1 MFINLLQKLFSYL
14 FPPQCIVCGSEEVTI
29 NICKSCGS
37 TLPVNREIKQPWIFS
52 LYQYRNDTTNACV
65 RHLKN
70 YPDQVM
76 VEQLL
81 LERKLM
87 IIGWIT
93 GIARYHGANN
103 IILIPVPLHQ
113 SRFIERGYN
122 QAEIIAGAIKTIMSD
137 AKNFTVII
145 ETNLI
150 TKSKKTD
157 KQALIHD
164 RAIRLKNISG
174 AFSIKPD
181 YMNLFPENTIGIII
195 DDITTTGGTLIE
207 IRQLFTG
214 IEERIFGF
222 TLGH

>member
-1 MFINLLQKLFSYL
+1 MN
-14 FPPQCIVCGSEEVTI
+14 V
-29 NICKSCGS
+29 CKSCGS

-52 LYQYRNDTTNACV
+52 LYQYRSDTTNACV

-76 VEQLL
+76 IEQLL
-81 LERKLM
+81 LEKKLM
-87 IIGWIT
+87 VSGWIT
-93 GIARYHGANN
+93 GIARYYNTNN

>member
-1 MFINLLQKLFSYL
+1 
-14 FPPQCIVCGSEEVTI
+14 
-29 NICKSCGS
+29 
-37 TLPVNREIKQPWIFS
+37 
-52 LYQYRNDTTNACV
+52 
-65 RHLKN
+65 
-70 YPDQVM
+70 
-76 VEQLL
+76 
-81 LERKLM
+81 
-87 IIGWIT
+87 
-93 GIARYHGANN
+93 
-103 IILIPVPLHQ
+103 
-113 SRFIERGYN
+113 
-122 QAEIIAGAIKTIMSD
+122 MSD

>member
-65 RHLKN
+65 RHVKN

-93 GIARYHGANN
+93 GIARYH
-103 IILIPVPLHQ
+103 
-113 SRFIERGYN
+113 RC
-122 QAEIIAGAIKTIMSD
+122 K
-137 AKNFTVII
+137 
-145 ETNLI
+145 
-150 TKSKKTD
+150 
-157 KQALIHD
+157 
-164 RAIRLKNISG
+164 
-174 AFSIKPD
+174 
-181 YMNLFPENTIGIII
+181 
-195 DDITTTGGTLIE
+195 
-207 IRQLFTG
+207 
-214 IEERIFGF
+214 
-222 TLGH
+222 